1 MNNLKF
7 RIWDLDKKTWRNSY
21 EFAIRL
27 NTTDPNEQVLHAPMI
42 FGGYGAAYGN
52 YEINQWTG
60 LHDSAGKDIY
70 EGDYLSFEI
79 PKITHDPEKE
89 LITDAEVWYDA
100 ETASWQFGKFL
111 NTATVPP
118 FVYSYDLS
126 SRLDRKT
133 LLITG
138 NKYTAETQYSI

>member
-60 LHDSAGKDIY
+60 LQDKNGRDIY
-70 EGDYLSFEI
+70 VGDIVEFEGEPTYTANKVELWR
-79 PKITHDPEKE
+79 KE
-89 LITDAEVWYDA
+89 VVF
-100 ETASWQFGKFL
+100 SNRGFFGMNRGDSDKYPPHL
-111 NTATVPP
+111 LYPYATVCEVIGNIYENPE
-118 FVYSYDLS
+118 
-126 SRLDRKT
+126 
-133 LLITG
+133 LL
-138 NKYTAETQYSI
+138 NP